1 MNNTGVT
8 GQFFNWPDE
17 GRIENSK
24 RKLAIICILFQ
35 TLKTDFEHA
44 HVCRGVISGGGWGGH
59 SPQLLA
65 NKTFF
70 GFSHTT
76 DRKAPSEAVLMGSF
90 MSVIYGNVC

>member
-24 RKLAIICILFQ
+24 WKLAIICILFQ

-44 HVCRGVISGGGWGGH
+44 HVCRGVISGGAGGATAPNFWPTKLF
-59 SPQLLA
+59 S
-65 NKTFF
+65 
-70 GFSHTT
+70 GFHTPLT
-76 DRKAPSEAVLMGSF
+76 ERYHQKR
-90 MSVIYGNVC
+90 C